1 MNIDATITSLL
12 PGYANVLLQK
22 GLNLQKNQI
31 LVINAP
37 VEASDFVTILTKAAY
52 ELGARQ
58 VVMNWRSDD
67 LTRLRYQYE
76 EPAEFTAMPDWRRDF
91 SLYYYRQGAAFLSL
105 ISANPYLMKD
115 IDMAKIVSWQ
125 KATNTALKEYVDGM
139 MASRTTW
146 LVASVPSLIWAKL
159 LYPDDPDET
168 AYNRLWMQIL
178 ASSRADGTDPLVD
191 WDAHLANLVK
201 RREWLTEQHFA
212 SLHYVSSNGTDLTIG
227 LPKRH
232 IWQGGAEKTASG
244 ILFNANIPTEEVY
257 TAPQADAVNGVVCS
271 TRPLVY
277 NGNVIDDFRL
287 TFTDGKV
294 TALTAA
300 KGQAVLEQ
308 VIAMDEG
315 ACRLGEV
322 ALIPY
327 HSPISESGILFY
339 ETLFDE
345 NASCHLALGK
355 AYPTCLTGGADMSE
369 DEVKEN
375 GLNDSMIHVD
385 FMVGNSDLS
394 ITGIKEDGTE
404 VPVFVD
410 GDWA

>member
-1 MNIDATITSLL
+1 MNIDAAITNLL

-37 VEASDFVTILTKAAY
+37 VEASGFVTILTKAAY

-76 EPAEFTAMPDWRRDF
+76 GQDEFTAMPDWRRDF
-91 SLYYYRQGAAFLSL
+91 SLYYYRKGAAFLSL

-146 LVASVPSLIWAKL
+146 LVASVPSLTWAKL
-159 LYPDDPDET
+159 LYPDADEET
-168 AYNRLWMQIL
+168 AYNKLWKQIL
-178 ASSRADGTDPLVD
+178 ASSRADGADPLAD
-191 WDAHLANLVK
+191 WDDHLANLVK
-201 RREWLTEQHFA
+201 RRQWLTNQHFTR
-212 SLHYVSSNGTDLTIG
+212 LHYVSSNGTDLTIG

-232 IWQGGAEKTASG
+232 IWQGGAEETASG

-257 TAPQADAVNGVVCS
+257 TAPQSDAVNGVVCS

-294 TALTAA
+294 TALSAE
-300 KGQAVLEQ
+300 KGQYVLEQ

-355 AYPTCLTGGADMSE
+355 AYPTCLDGGSDLSE
-369 DEVKEN
+369 GEVKEN

-394 ITGIKEDGTE
+394 IIGIKEDGTE
-404 VPVFVD
+404 VPVFVN